1 MVRGIYIMC
10 AEADVLLGVCAGQF
24 SFGELLLCAAGEG
37 LLLTRLLMPL
47 GSALHVIV
55 LLRAS
60 YFPKSLTVI

>member
-1 MVRGIYIMC
+1 M
-10 AEADVLLGVCAGQF
+10 LLGVCAGQF